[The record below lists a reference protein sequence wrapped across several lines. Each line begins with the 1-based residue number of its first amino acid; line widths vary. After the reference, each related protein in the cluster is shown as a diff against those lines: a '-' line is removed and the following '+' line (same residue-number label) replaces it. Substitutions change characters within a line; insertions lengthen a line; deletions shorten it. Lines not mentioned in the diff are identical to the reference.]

1 MKKQKRGNIKELGKG
16 GVQQYLFDEVERCG
30 GMCEHFKS
38 PGKVGVP
45 DCIVTWPAYG
55 FARVH
60 FVETK
65 TIGGELSS
73 AQDRDHKR
81 RRKLGCHVF
90 VLWTKDQ
97 VDDYVH
103 RFRPET
109 ERMYVQGIPIIWDSE
124 RSESGRE

>member
-1 MKKQKRGNIKELGKG
+1 MKKQKRGSIKELGKG
-16 GVQQYLFDEVERCG
+16 GVQAYLFEQVALHG

-38 PGKVGVP
+38 PSKVGVP
-45 DCIVTWPAYG
+45 DCIVMWPAFG

-90 VLWTKDQ
+90 VIWMKNQ
-97 VDDYVH
+97 VDEYVNRFSPDIDENRLMEEYDY
-103 RFRPET
+103 
-109 ERMYVQGIPIIWDSE
+109 
-124 RSESGRE
+124 

>member
-1 MKKQKRGNIKELGKG
+1 MKKQKRGSVPELGKG
-16 GVQQYLFDEVERCG
+16 GVQEYLFEQVELHG

-55 FARVH
+55 FARIH

-73 AQDRDHKR
+73 AQERDHAR
-81 RRKLGCHVF
+81 RRKRGASIF
-90 VLWTKDQ
+90 VLWTKKQIDEYMGRFKPLYINNVPIYFDQ
-97 VDDYVH
+97 TKPDA
-103 RFRPET
+103 
-109 ERMYVQGIPIIWDSE
+109 
-124 RSESGRE
+124 